1 MADIKFTKMQ
11 ATGNDFVVIEA
22 KRNRDWP
29 ALAKTMCERRFGVGA
44 DGIILVMPSKK
55 ADIRMRM
62 FNPDGSE
69 AEACGNGTR
78 CLVRYAVDRGLVG
91 RKEITIETLG
101 GPRKARAVGK
111 LIQVDMGEPIFKAG
125 LIPVKANRDA
135 VIDHPITVD
144 GKRLLLTCLSMGNP
158 HAVAFVDEAIEKF
171 PLEVIGPKVERHPF
185 FPRRVNFEIANV
197 IGKNKIRARVWERG
211 AGETLSCGT
220 GACAIAVAARLHKL
234 CDTKVNIAL
243 PGGTLIIDWDGK
255 GQVKLTGPAEEVFN
269 GEWPRCPVGAGSSRP
284 NDKGAKTAPLHDDR
298 NIRGF
303 QRVQPL

>member
-1 MADIKFTKMQ
+1 MIMADIKFTKMQ

-29 ALAKTMCERRFGVGA
+29 TLAKAMCERRFGVGA

-62 FNPDGSE
+62 FNPDGSD

-78 CLVRYAVDRGLVG
+78 CLVRYAVDRGLVDG
-91 RKEITIETLG
+91 REITIETLG
-101 GPRKARAVGK
+101 GLRKARTIGK

-125 LIPVKANRDA
+125 LIPVKTNRDM
-135 VIDHPITVD
+135 VIDHPLNVD
-144 GKRLLLTCLSMGNP
+144 GRQLSLTCLSMGNP
-158 HAVAFVDEAIEKF
+158 HAVAFIDEKVGEF
-171 PLEVIGPKVERHPF
+171 PLEVLGPGVEHHPF
-185 FPRRVNFEIANV
+185 FPKRVNFEIANV

-234 CDTKVNIAL
+234 CGKKVNIAL
-243 PGGTLIIDWDGK
+243 PGGTLTIDWDGK
-255 GQVKLTGPAEEVFN
+255 GEVKLTGPAEEVYN
-269 GEWPRCPVGAGSSRP
+269 GEWPG
-284 NDKGAKTAPLHDDR
+284 
-298 NIRGF
+298 
-303 QRVQPL
+303 